1 MVAHSTSLRRPD
13 ERGSMSHQIQAGTM
27 MVHQATHLKPLNIA
41 GRPYSEGWHSLG
53 IIESAGLDRN
63 ILAAGWRLFF
73 MAGELKTVVPAW
85 GGENTLRRGIKRLL
99 ARTRLQ
105 HFNCFELTHILRKHF
120 LGIPYVSL
128 AGHSRHIQLG
138 SQIRSAEQRAQ
149 DGARQVRTPMTNSDV

>member
-1 MVAHSTSLRRPD
+1 MIAHSISLRRPD
-13 ERGSMSHQIQAGTM
+13 ERGSMSHQIRAGTM
-27 MVHQATHLKPLNIA
+27 MVHQATHLKSLNIA
-41 GRPYSEGWHSLG
+41 GRPYSDGWHSLG
-53 IIESAGLDRN
+53 TIESASLDRS

-99 ARTRLQ
+99 AQTRLQ
-105 HFNCFELTHILRKHF
+105 HFNCFELTTILKRRF

-138 SQIRSAEQRAQ
+138 SQIRSTEQRTY
-149 DGARQVRTPMTNSDV
+149 DGAS